1 MTGKLGATTLRE
13 GFLIYLKLRLLGSVK
28 YHKLIGVDVYEHCTF
43 KKAPIDKWKV
53 VCGNHGSCAS
63 FGLLA
68 ASRDP
73 LRQKFLVFSQTLWF
87 LNFFYHKMYIL

>member
-28 YHKLIGVDVYEHCTF
+28 YHKLIGVDVYEHGTL

-53 VCGNHGSCAS
+53 V
-63 FGLLA
+63 
-68 ASRDP
+68 
-73 LRQKFLVFSQTLWF
+73 
-87 LNFFYHKMYIL
+87 